1 MHIHVFTLLPLM
13 QLVLGRAHEEL
24 KERNQTPSVAWEQ
37 LVSKTVFHLFY
48 ILDTSNQLVI
58 LVQQH
63 ITLSIQL
70 HHHLSHFAVLARP
83 TVCISELIVGAPTC
97 CTRANRAQTVDS
109 NLSTI
114 HAERI
119 QKCTAPGHLQTIFQ
133 YILLYPCMY
142 SMYTT
147 TYHAQIST

>member
-1 MHIHVFTLLPLM
+1 M

-24 KERNQTPSVAWEQ
+24 KERNQAPSVAWEQ
-37 LVSKTVFHLFY
+37 LVSETRFHLLY

-58 LVQQH
+58 RVQQH

-70 HHHLSHFAVLARP
+70 RHHLSHFAVLARP
-83 TVCISELIVGAPTC
+83 AVCISKLIVWAPTR
-97 CTRANRAQTVDS
+97 CTRADRAQTVDS

-119 QKCTAPGHLQTIFQ
+119 QICKAPAHLQSICQ
-133 YILLYPCMY
+133 YIKLGLP
-142 SMYTT
+142 S
-147 TYHAQIST
+147 